1 MRDPL
6 CSFAIRYKSG
16 GMRCET
22 LSCCGTN
29 GVPAGDVP
37 KEAPSLS
44 PKQEAYLAKI
54 KETWRTCEPDSKKDV
69 PLE

>member
-6 CSFAIRYKSG
+6 CSFAMRYKSE

-29 GVPAGDVP
+29 ERACWDVRKEVPSWLGRCVHY
-37 KEAPSLS
+37 SHF
-44 PKQEAYLAKI
+44 
-54 KETWRTCEPDSKKDV
+54 R
-69 PLE
+69 